1 MQPYVLTE
9 KGPDFMIDRGS
20 FDTLTGRWY
29 NHRVVIRDG
38 IRKDKPFFVRLY
50 NPNEISNLIQQVG
63 LQVDKIFGG
72 FDSQPLTNDSQRMV
86 IIAQKPLS
94 G

>member
-9 KGPDFMIDRGS
+9 KGDDFMIDRGS
-20 FDTLTGRWY
+20 FDTLSGRWY
-29 NHRVVIRDG
+29 NLRVVIRHG

-50 NPNEISNLIQQVG
+50 NPNEINSLIQQAGMKVN
-63 LQVDKIFGG
+63 KIFGD
-72 FDSQPLTNDSQRMV
+72 FESQPLTTDSQRMV
-86 IIAQKPLS
+86 VIAQKPPK